1 MRWKGAAAPHSVCGN
16 CGGLL
21 FFIVIFY
28 RCLRETI
35 EIDCAPA
42 RPQVAAAG
50 LKGCGRRRSRWR
62 RGGGPRRD
70 QGNPK
75 VAARRSPFSFSVI
88 FNGRRGPLRLVPPPW
103 GGGGPLRA
111 ERSSRPP
118 P

>member
-1 MRWKGAAAPHSVCGN
+1 MRWKGAAAPHSVCAN

-42 RPQVAAAG
+42 RPQVAEAG

-62 RGGGPRRD
+62 RGGGLRRD
-70 QGNPK
+70 KGEQK
-75 VAARRSPFSFSVI
+75 AAARRVPWLFCCSLICSERRMCVYMCVCRVSRSFYT
-88 FNGRRGPLRLVPPPW
+88 
-103 GGGGPLRA
+103 
-111 ERSSRPP
+111 
-118 P
+118 